1 MSIAGGIILYTG
13 AIDNAPNA
21 NIRDLVINV
30 SASLLSIPLVFLL
43 YDYTNLR
50 ITNQM
55 KRTMIN
61 SMMDKLNMLMLNII
75 VSLRESMGVRGKLTT
90 ENLNRMLIW
99 RAPEIT
105 KRIKITPRILD
116 KFQEYHSDL
125 DNLLYR
131 NGQSP
136 VLSTEQAQILAGLAR
151 DMTHFINENK
161 FRKNR
166 HLSAKYTESM
176 MGRILDWLDSDSVA
190 AINLAQHLSDTDVP
204 PPPEKIIYFFVFFLA
219 FYIFICQNCPR
230 TLETEPYVLPFQVQ
244 FWGHSSVGRANDF

>member
-1 MSIAGGIILYTG
+1 MKINFRTIFLKSLPYLMSIAGGIILYTG

-190 AINLAQHLSDTDVP
+190 AINLAQHLSDTDVSP
-204 PPPEKIIYFFVFFLA
+204 QKK
-219 FYIFICQNCPR
+219 
-230 TLETEPYVLPFQVQ
+230 
-244 FWGHSSVGRANDF
+244 